1 MMGRRIRELE
11 AAVESRNNE
20 IMQLKLRI
28 DELNATVA
36 QYRTQETAIAGAL
49 TRAQT
54 AATGIIKDAENE
66 RDKILEQAD
75 AKNAEASREA
85 GEIIEDAKHRAD
97 MIEQDAKDKAKDTAS
112 RAEGFMENYRANAQK
127 LNDEIKRVAA
137 EAAKYAD
144 EFSKRAAGLDLGAV
158 IEMAG
163 EYRGA
168 AMATENYAEPL
179 PDDYSDPKTLMH
191 SIYAIERRSEPD
203 DEAAGAADARETPA
217 DARETPADAAVQA
230 EPSPEPEP
238 EPPAAEDLTDAD
250 EEHVWT
256 VEEIV
261 ERTNADENAAIDDEL
276 NAIIEDVLKG
286 S

>member
-1 MMGRRIRELE
+1 MGRRIRELE

-127 LNDEIKRVAA
+127 LNDEIMRVAA

-144 EFSKRAAGLDLGAV
+144 EFSKRTAGLDLGAV

-168 AMATENYAEPL
+168 AMATEDYTEPL

-203 DEAAGAADARETPA
+203 DEAADAN
-217 DARETPADAAVQA
+217 DAQETPADAAVQA
-230 EPSPEPEP
+230 EPSAEPAP